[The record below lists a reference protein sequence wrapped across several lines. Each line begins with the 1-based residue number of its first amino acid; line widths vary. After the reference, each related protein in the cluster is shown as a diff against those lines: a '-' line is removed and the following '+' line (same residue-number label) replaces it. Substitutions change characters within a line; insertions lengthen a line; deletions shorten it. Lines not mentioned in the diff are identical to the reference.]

1 MKIQIMQCKN
11 QRAIMNNEPPAQQYN
26 RYISL
31 TSFPSLIWEAE
42 VKVAINNPLNNQVHF
57 KHRCIVRGLPLKTEA
72 TCFYL
77 PFLYICRRLF

>member
-31 TSFPSLIWEAE
+31 IDIISLF
-42 VKVAINNPLNNQVHF
+42 NLGSGSQGRH
-57 KHRCIVRGLPLKTEA
+57 
-72 TCFYL
+72 
-77 PFLYICRRLF
+77 